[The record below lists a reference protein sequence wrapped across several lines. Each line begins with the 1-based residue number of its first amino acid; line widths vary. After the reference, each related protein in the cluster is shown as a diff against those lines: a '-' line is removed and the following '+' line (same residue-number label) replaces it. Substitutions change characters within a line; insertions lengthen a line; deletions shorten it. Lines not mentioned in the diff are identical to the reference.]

1 MEDESIT
8 DSNNV
13 TVDTFSHAYGAQS
26 KNANVIFTNK
36 KLEKL
41 DELVDALNNL
51 TINDAKY

>member
-8 DSNNV
+8 DSINV
-13 TVDTFSHAYGAQS
+13 TVDTFRHAYGAQS